1 MTLAP
6 YIRWAKTC
14 RRPRIDLAASG
25 VRAVSTSELVGD
37 ERAADLFAL
46 SGPNDEGYEPLV
58 RAIAARYGV
67 APASV
72 ATAAGASG
80 ANFLAMAALVA
91 PGAEVLVEEPAYD
104 PLLGVPRLLGA
115 RVTRFARRFEDG
127 FALDPDAV
135 AAALGPATRLVVISN
150 PHNPSGALA
159 GPDTLRE
166 IGRLAERVGAR
177 VLVDEVY
184 LEARFEASGSAPWS
198 AAALGEPFVAT
209 SSLTKAWGLPGLR
222 VGWVLGSEAV
232 ARRVRETRDLVDV
245 IGAFPAEQ
253 LALRAFASLDRLSAR
268 AAAILGPQWQMTRDA
283 LDGCPQLAYV
293 APGAGTVVFPR
304 LVGTADATAF
314 AERLLRDHETLVVPG
329 RFFGAPAHVRLSFCG
344 DREALAEGLAALV
357 ACAAASGA
365 S

>member
-6 YIRWAKTC
+6 YLRWAKTC

-25 VRAVSTSELVGD
+25 VRAVSTAELVGD
-37 ERAADLFAL
+37 ARAADLFAL

-67 APASV
+67 PPASV
-72 ATAAGASG
+72 ATAPGTSG

-91 PGAEVLVEEPAYD
+91 PGDEVLVEAPAYD

-115 RVTRFARRFEDG
+115 RVARFPRRFEDG

-135 AAALGPATRLVVISN
+135 ARALRPATRLVVISN

-159 GPDTLRE
+159 GADTLGE
-166 IGRLAERVGAR
+166 IGRLAARVGAR

-184 LEARFEASGSAPWS
+184 LEARFEATGAAPWS

-209 SSLTKAWGLPGLR
+209 SSLTKVWGLPGLR
-222 VGWVLGSEAV
+222 VGWVLGSAEV

-245 IGAFPAEQ
+245 IGSFPAEQ
-253 LALRAFASLDRLSAR
+253 LAVRAFAHLDRLSAR
-268 AAAILGPQWQMTRDA
+268 TAAILGPQWAMTREA
-283 LDGCPQLAYV
+283 LDRCPQLAYV

-304 LVGTADATAF
+304 LAGAADAASF

-329 RFFGAPAHVRLSFCG
+329 RYFEAPAHVRVSFG
-344 DREALAEGLAALV
+344 GPREALEEGLAALV
-357 ACAAASGA
+357 ACAEACGPS
-365 S
+365 

>member
-37 ERAADLFAL
+37 ARAADLFAL

-67 APASV
+67 PPASV
-72 ATAAGASG
+72 ATAAGTSG

-91 PGAEVLVEEPAYD
+91 PGEEVLVEAPAYD

-115 RVTRFARRFEDG
+115 RVARFARRFEDG
-127 FALDPDAV
+127 FALDPDEV
-135 AAALGPATRLVVISN
+135 ARALGLATRLIVISN
-150 PHNPSGALA
+150 PHNPTGALA
-159 GPDTLRE
+159 DPDTLRE
-166 IGRLAERVGAR
+166 IGRLAARVGAR

-222 VGWVLGSEAV
+222 IGWVLASEDV
-232 ARRVRETRDLVDV
+232 ARQVRETRDLVDV

-253 LALRAFASLDRLSAR
+253 LAVRAFAELDRLSAR
-268 AAAILGPQWQMTRDA
+268 TAAILGPQWAMAREA
-283 LDGCPQLAYV
+283 LDRCPQLAYV
-293 APGAGTVVFPR
+293 PPRAGTVVFPR
-304 LVGTADATAF
+304 LVGAADADAF
-314 AERLLRDHETLVVPG
+314 AERLLRDHDTLVVPG
-329 RFFGAPAHVRLSFCG
+329 RYFEAPAHVRLSFGG
-344 DREALAEGLAALV
+344 DRDTLEAGLAALV
-357 ACAAASGA
+357 ACATTGGA